1 MSHRGAD
8 HEVCLGW
15 GSHADVVR
23 QRLEQLAAPLLVSK
37 GTGRQRYMQRYLE
50 ESAGSPDCAVGRG
63 AAKLLESCR
72 ERRLALDIR

>member
-50 ESAGSPDCAVGRG
+50 E
-63 AAKLLESCR
+63 KCR
-72 ERRLALDIR
+72 EPRLRRRSWCRKTAGILPRKKVG